1 MLESIRKYQ
10 KILMGILLLLILPSF
25 VFLGVESYMGDI
37 GKDTTLVKIDG
48 ANITRQELDNA
59 VKARADRLQQQGR
72 KLDSA
77 MLNSAPFKQTVLS
90 EIIEQRLLA
99 YEIKSL
105 KLQVTP
111 EALAK
116 DLTQIPEIRSLYKDG
131 QFDAARYKQLLA
143 SNQMTIDQFENGRR
157 YELLSRQVLTSVL
170 ATGISSRKVAEKISQ
185 AFEVEREV
193 QVLRFSPSDF
203 ISKVKPTPEELD
215 AFYQA
220 NISAFQSPEMVDVEL
235 VLLVANAKDDPKDFA
250 EKADLFANMAY
261 EQPDSLKPVAERLK
275 LNIQIVKGITRAGAK
290 GLPADHPLNS
300 PKLLASVFN
309 SDAIKSRRNIEAQEI
324 SPGKIVV
331 ARVANHQAQTA
342 LPLSAV
348 QAEVNKQVSIRLA
361 GELASKSAQEK
372 LESAKKSPQDAA
384 GFSPAKL
391 VSRNKPAD
399 LNAPAMDAVM
409 SLDVAQLPAVVSAP
423 INGGGMAIYRVTKIQ
438 QPLKVDPKLRAEQ
451 AQQIAQ
457 LSAQA
462 EGAIYFDSV
471 RANSG
476 LKQVNQ
482 VK

>member
-25 VFLGVESYMGDI
+25 VFLGVESYMRDI
-37 GKDTTLVKIDG
+37 GQDTVLVKIDG
-48 ANITRQELDNA
+48 TNITRQELDNA
-59 VKARADRLQQQGR
+59 VKVRADRLLQQGR

-77 MLNSAPFKQTVLS
+77 VVNSVPFKQTVLS
-90 EIIEQRLLA
+90 EVVQQRLIA
-99 YEIKSL
+99 YEIKAL
-105 KLQVTP
+105 KLEVTP

-116 DLTQIPEIRSLYKDG
+116 DLTQIPEIRTLYKDG
-131 QFDAARYKQLLA
+131 QFDAERYKQLLA
-143 SNQMTIDQFENGRR
+143 SNKMTVDQFENGRR

-170 ATGISSRKVAEKISQ
+170 ATGISSRRVAEKISQ
-185 AFEVEREV
+185 ALEVEREV

-203 ISKVKPTPEELD
+203 ISKVKPTQDELE

-220 NISAFQSPEMVDVEL
+220 NMTAFQSPEMLDIEL
-235 VLLVANAKDDPKDFA
+235 VVLVANAKEDPKEFA

-275 LNIQIVKGITRAGAK
+275 LNIQNVKGVTRAGAK
-290 GLPADHPLNS
+290 GLPADHPLNN

-331 ARVANHQAQTA
+331 ARVANHQAQA
-342 LPLSAV
+342 AIPLNAV

-361 GELASKSAQEK
+361 GELASKTAQEK

-384 GFSPAKL
+384 GFSAAKWI
-391 VSRNKPAD
+391 SRNKPTD
-399 LNAPAMDAVM
+399 LNPPAIDAIM
-409 SLDVAQLPAVVSAP
+409 SVDVAQLPAVISAP
-423 INGGGMAIYRVTKIQ
+423 ISGGGMAIYRVTKIQ
-438 QPLKVDPKLRAEQ
+438 QPLKADPKLRAEQ

-462 EGAIYFDSV
+462 EGAVYFDAV
-471 RANSG
+471 RVNSG
-476 LKQVNQ
+476 LKQINQ
-482 VK
+482 IK